1 MNYQIGSPS
10 PKMNREKHDTRQQ
23 MNRESKVSLTEL
35 LGLVRDKIYE
45 ALPEAYWVVAE
56 IAEMKVHTAGHCYLE
71 LTGSDTPGGRVTAR
85 ARATIWAS
93 KYSSLTTFFT
103 ASTGIPLR
111 AGITILFKATV
122 EYHELYGFSLNIS
135 DIDPAYTAGD
145 MALRREAVIRKLT
158 AEGVITMNAG
168 LPLAQYPRNIAVV
181 SSSRAAGYQDFINH
195 LQTNPYGYIFKATL
209 FESVMQGEETEAS
222 VTEAL
227 DMIAEEAGRYDA
239 VAIIRGGGSTT
250 DLSWFDS
257 YAIAFHVTQF
267 PLPVLTGIG
276 HEKDLSVTDMVAW
289 KSLKTPTAVA
299 GFLIERTLECENRII
314 GMAGELAS
322 AVTDALD
329 ATGEQIASLQ
339 NRTAATARLIVRV
352 NNDRLGYHAETLTR
366 SYRNILTR
374 SESDT
379 RRLADSLFRSAK
391 NALSGAEKLT
401 GMLEESLRHLDP
413 AGVLRRG
420 FTLTSRN
427 GLIIRSAAE
436 LETGDTIPT
445 HFEKGTATSTSKEIN
460 KNNHGKERDRIQ

>member
-1 MNYQIGSPS
+1 
-10 PKMNREKHDTRQQ
+10 

-45 ALPEAYWVVAE
+45 ALPHAYWVVAE

-93 KYSSLTTFFT
+93 KYRSLNTFFN

-122 EYHELYGFSLNIS
+122 EYHELYGLSLNIS

-158 AEGVITMNAG
+158 AEGVISMNAG
-168 LPLAQYPRNIAVV
+168 LTLAQYPRNIAVV
-181 SSSRAAGYQDFINH
+181 SSSKAAGYQDFMNH
-195 LQTNPYGYIFKATL
+195 LQTNPYGYVFNATL
-209 FESVMQGEETEAS
+209 FEAVMQGEETEAS
-222 VTEAL
+222 VTGAL
-227 DMIAEEAGRYDA
+227 DMIADESVRFDA

-257 YAIAFHVTQF
+257 YGIAFHVTQF

-276 HEKDLSVTDMVAW
+276 HEKDQSVTDIVAW
-289 KSLKTPTAVA
+289 KALKTPTAVA

-314 GMAGELAS
+314 SMAGELAS
-322 AVTDALD
+322 AVSEALE
-329 ATGEQIASLQ
+329 AAGEQISSMQ

-352 NNDRLGYHAETLTR
+352 NSDRLGYHSESLIR

-374 SESDT
+374 SEADT
-379 RRLADSLFRSAK
+379 LRLADTIFRSAK
-391 NALSGAEKLT
+391 NSISRAEIHT
-401 GMLEESLRHLDP
+401 GRLEESLRHLDP
-413 AGVLRRG
+413 TEILRRG

-427 GLIIRSAAE
+427 GLIIRSAGE
-436 LETGDTIPT
+436 LEPGDTITT
-445 HFEKGTATSTSKEIN
+445 HFEKGAVDSTVKEII
-460 KNNHGKERDRIQ
+460 KKK

>member
-1 MNYQIGSPS
+1 
-10 PKMNREKHDTRQQ
+10 

-45 ALPEAYWVVAE
+45 ALPHAYWVVAE

-93 KYSSLTTFFT
+93 KYRSLNTFFN

-122 EYHELYGFSLNIS
+122 EYHELYGLSLNIS

-158 AEGVITMNAG
+158 AEGVISMNAG
-168 LPLAQYPRNIAVV
+168 LTLAQYPRNIAVV
-181 SSSRAAGYQDFINH
+181 SSSKAAGYQDFMNH
-195 LQTNPYGYIFKATL
+195 LQTNPYGYVFNATL
-209 FESVMQGEETEAS
+209 FEAVMQGEETEAS
-222 VTEAL
+222 VTGAL
-227 DMIAEEAGRYDA
+227 DMIADESVRFDA

-257 YAIAFHVTQF
+257 YGIAFHVTQF

-276 HEKDLSVTDMVAW
+276 HEKDQSVTDMVAW
-289 KSLKTPTAVA
+289 KALKTPTAVA

-314 GMAGELAS
+314 SMAGELAS
-322 AVTDALD
+322 AVSEALE
-329 ATGEQIASLQ
+329 AAGEQISSMQ

-352 NNDRLGYHAETLTR
+352 NSDRLGYHSESLIR

-374 SESDT
+374 SEADT
-379 RRLADSLFRSAK
+379 LRLADTIFRSAK
-391 NALSGAEKLT
+391 NSISRAEIHT
-401 GMLEESLRHLDP
+401 GRLEESLRHLDP
-413 AGVLRRG
+413 TEILRRG

-427 GLIIRSAAE
+427 GLIIWSAGE
-436 LETGDTIPT
+436 LEPGDTITT
-445 HFEKGTATSTSKEIN
+445 HFEKGAVDSTVKEII
-460 KNNHGKERDRIQ
+460 KKK